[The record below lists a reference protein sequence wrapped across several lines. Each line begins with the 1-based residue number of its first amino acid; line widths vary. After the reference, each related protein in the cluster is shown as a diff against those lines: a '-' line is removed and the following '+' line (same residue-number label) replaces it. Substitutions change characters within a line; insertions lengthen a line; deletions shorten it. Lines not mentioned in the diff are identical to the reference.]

1 MGSSTIGEV
10 DDFYWRRDYL
20 IVGVDEVGRGPLA
33 GPVTAAAVML
43 NGCNMPEGINDSKK
57 VPAAKRLEL
66 SMQIRANALGYAIT
80 SRPARR
86 IDEIG
91 ILNATLEA
99 MTQSVEMLFNGLRPL
114 MADGVKTIVLVDGLD
129 RIPKIPF
136 EQTPLVR
143 GDARS
148 LSIAAASIV
157 AKVHRDGIMKHL
169 SNTYPKYL
177 WNKNSGYG
185 TGDHV
190 RALRRY
196 GPTPEHRRKFIA
208 NILKGE

>member
-1 MGSSTIGEV
+1 MSSSTIGEI
-10 DDFYWRRDYL
+10 DQFYWERGYY
-20 IVGVDEVGRGPLA
+20 IIGVDEVGRGPLA
-33 GPVTAAAVML
+33 GPVTAAAVVL
-43 NGCNMPEGINDSKK
+43 NHSNYPLGINDSKK

-66 SMQIRANALGYAIT
+66 SMAIRTFALGYAVV
-80 SRPARR
+80 SRPAKR

-99 MTQSVEMLFNGLRPL
+99 MAQAVETLFNGLRGL
-114 MADGVKTIVLVDGLD
+114 LQDNVKKIVLVDGVD
-129 RIPKIPF
+129 RIPKIAF

-185 TGDHV
+185 TGDHI
-190 RALRRY
+190 RALRRH
-196 GPTPEHRRKFIA
+196 GPTPEHRRRFIT
-208 NILKGE
+208 NLLKGE